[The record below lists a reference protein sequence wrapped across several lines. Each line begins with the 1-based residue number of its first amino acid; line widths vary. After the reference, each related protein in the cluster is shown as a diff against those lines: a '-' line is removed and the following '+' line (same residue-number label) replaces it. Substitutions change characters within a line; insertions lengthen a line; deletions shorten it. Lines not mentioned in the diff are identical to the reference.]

1 MSHDNGNKNTPKPRH
16 RWNPFVQLR
25 SASPGSGRRPIQRA
39 ADMADLREALP
50 DWYLTPDQER
60 TARSRMVRLC
70 EHMDSLLETGIRRR
84 QISSTCCRFV
94 VMGVWAIEVDVAWR
108 RVSAGPIGEDG
119 AFSPTPR
126 PFEVGIP
133 LEEPDWI
140 PSLLTR
146 LGVGFVGQRDIFMG
160 KALEEEWNRWLCH
173 TLHNFLRHEPRF
185 QRLRHDAL
193 SLGTAIP
200 RDILG
205 MAMATRARPLGRLLD
220 SHLLNCVWQH
230 ESLFRQTA
238 RENPQLL
245 PLVAALVMERD
256 LHLTIPDPVQ
266 ALKHHFRTTGVS
278 EAGWRYLA
286 HHGARIFRVPWSIH
300 GGDPALEVATLC
312 MQILDGAGLPPVPP
326 PTIADAIWRGPLAL
340 WASRTIAPLWEAARF
355 PRTVLRAGLLEA
367 DRRRRAHCLGDFWIE
382 FIEVCEWA
390 SSPFTKDEA
399 VACKGDWRRLVRC
412 WQRYQEEEA
421 ALWNANRLRWKCS
434 ISRFTIGNLAVVPLE
449 SSEDLVSEGL
459 AMRNCIETYEDRCV
473 AGEYEAYSVRDRSTK
488 RSRGCIGITRS
499 PDGRRFSIDQVKG
512 YANRPPSID
521 VLHATQALMNR
532 LSGFAAM
539 EDEPS

>member
-25 SASPGSGRRPIQRA
+25 SASPVSGRRPIQRA

-70 EHMDSLLETGIRRR
+70 EHLDSLLETGIRRR

-94 VMGVWAIEVDVAWR
+94 AMGVWAIEVDVAWR

-173 TLHNFLRHEPRF
+173 TLHDFLRHEPRF

-205 MAMATRARPLGRLLD
+205 MAMAAKIRHDPVVIAGFGRVGQIVGRVLRIRKIGFTALDAAPTHVDFLRKFGNRIYYGDATRLDLLRAAHLDKAKLLVVAIDDMVASIKVVELVQHHFPQVKIYARARNRQHAYQLLALGVNMLIRETFEASLTLSQQVLEGLGID
-220 SHLLNCVWQH
+220 PKSARESISKFAAYDETMMRTTYMHRHDEKKLVESAKQYAAEL
-230 ESLFRQTA
+230 ESLFNTDA
-238 RENPQLL
+238 ENEPA
-245 PLVAALVMERD
+245 PPAAQSD
-256 LHLTIPDPVQ
+256 
-266 ALKHHFRTTGVS
+266 S
-278 EAGWRYLA
+278 
-286 HHGARIFRVPWSIH
+286 
-300 GGDPALEVATLC
+300 
-312 MQILDGAGLPPVPP
+312 
-326 PTIADAIWRGPLAL
+326 
-340 WASRTIAPLWEAARF
+340 AA
-355 PRTVLRAGLLEA
+355 
-367 DRRRRAHCLGDFWIE
+367 
-382 FIEVCEWA
+382 
-390 SSPFTKDEA
+390 
-399 VACKGDWRRLVRC
+399 
-412 WQRYQEEEA
+412 
-421 ALWNANRLRWKCS
+421 
-434 ISRFTIGNLAVVPLE
+434 
-449 SSEDLVSEGL
+449 
-459 AMRNCIETYEDRCV
+459 
-473 AGEYEAYSVRDRSTK
+473 
-488 RSRGCIGITRS
+488 
-499 PDGRRFSIDQVKG
+499 
-512 YANRPPSID
+512 
-521 VLHATQALMNR
+521 
-532 LSGFAAM
+532 
-539 EDEPS
+539 